1 MEIHSY
7 IAAISCVIMVSTV
20 ISSDRPVLLFSCS
33 PVVLLSCCLLVLCGA
48 AAIHVAWLLNVA
60 LIFGA
65 DDLGNTF
72 KWLMFVRHKSV
83 ERTGCVGLRW
93 FFLKRGLRRF
103 LG

>member
-1 MEIHSY
+1 
-7 IAAISCVIMVSTV
+7 MVPTV
-20 ISSDRPVLLFSCS
+20 ISSDRPVLLFSS
-33 PVVLLSCCLLVLCGA
+33 YPVVLCGA

-83 ERTGCVGLRW
+83 ERTGCVGFRW